1 MKTIGI
7 LGGMGPASTIA
18 YYRYITDRYFEL
30 HGNYGY
36 PEIILFSVDF
46 QAIIDERYDSST
58 TVRRAIRSLHR
69 AGADFVVAACNSI
82 HVVHDEIAGDLPI
95 PWVSIVDVTGERVR
109 EAGAA
114 RVGLLGTVLTM
125 RQGFY
130 QRGLARYGIETI
142 VPDEGDQQQVNTII
156 FGELV
161 RGIMTDA
168 SRDVMLACVEQ
179 LRRMGADAVVLGCTE
194 IPLLI
199 QQHHTDVPLF
209 DTTALHAQRAL
220 DLASEVP
227 STA

>member
-18 YYRYITDRYFEL
+18 YYRHITDRYFEL
-30 HGNYGY
+30 HGNYAY

-46 QAIIDERYDSST
+46 QAIIDERYDSSA
-58 TVRRAIRSLHR
+58 TVSRAIRSLHR

-109 EAGAA
+109 EAGAT
-114 RVGLLGTVLTM
+114 RVGLLGTILTM

-156 FGELV
+156 FAELV

-209 DTTALHAQRAL
+209 DTTALHARRAL
-220 DLASEVP
+220 DLATEVP